1 MPYLEGFNSLHKDAG
16 RQQSGRPHEKK
27 SGNILE
33 RTAVCKTNIIG
44 VLFQKCDP
52 PAKFPS
58 TPKSSKF
65 KTTSSIA

>member
-1 MPYLEGFNSLHKDAG
+1 MHYARMPVGSKAAG
-16 RQQSGRPHEKK
+16 HTKKK
-27 SGNILE
+27 SSNILE

-52 PAKFPS
+52 PAKFPLA
-58 TPKSSKF
+58 TKSGKF